1 MLQLGRFNN
10 LTINRLSP
18 HGLYVGDGKTE
29 LLLPN
34 KYVPESYELGDY
46 IDVFVFK
53 DSEDR
58 LTATTLEPY
67 AQVGEFAFL
76 EAKDL
81 NSSGAFLDWGLE
93 KDLFVPFK
101 EQNDRMAKGRAY
113 IVYLY
118 VDSVTERIVATS
130 KINKFT
136 ENHLTI
142 DVKEGDTVDI
152 MIYKY
157 TDLGVKVIANNK
169 YWGMLFLNEIFKNL
183 RIGEKMTA
191 IVKKIREDGK
201 LDLTLQQN
209 GMAIVSE
216 IQTLI
221 LEKLEE
227 NDGFLPYNDNSS
239 PEDIYRYFNVS
250 KKVFKKTI
258 GTLFKEKKITLAD
271 SGIHLVR

>member
-18 HGLYVGDGKTE
+18 HGLYVGDGTTE

>member
-1 MLQLGRFNN
+1 MIQLGKFNN

-18 HGLYVGDGKTE
+18 HGLYVGDGTTE

-34 KYVPESYELGDY
+34 KYIPENYEFGDLVN
-46 IDVFVFK
+46 VFVFK

-58 LTATTLEPY
+58 LTATSITPF

-76 EAKDL
+76 EVRDM

-113 IVYLY
+113 IVRLY
-118 VDSVTERIVATS
+118 IDNVTDRIVATS

-136 ENHLTI
+136 ENHLEI
-142 DVKEGDTVDI
+142 DVNEGDTVEI

-157 TDLGVKVIANNK
+157 TDLGVKVLANNK
-169 YWGMLFLNEIFKNL
+169 YWGMLYQNEIFRNL
-183 RIGEKMTA
+183 RIGEKTTA
-191 IVKKIREDGK
+191 FVKKIREDGK
-201 LDLTLQQN
+201 LDLSLQQS
-209 GMAIVSE
+209 GMAVVSDF
-216 IQTLI
+216 QVQL
-221 LEKLEE
+221 LEKLQE
-227 NDGFLPYNDNSS
+227 NDGFLPYNDDSS
-239 PEDIYRYFNVS
+239 PVDIYRYFNVS

-258 GTLFKEKKITLAD
+258 GTLFREKKITIAE
-271 SGIHLVR
+271 SGIRLA

>member
-1 MLQLGRFNN
+1 MIQIGQFNN

-18 HGLYVGDGKTE
+18 HGLYVGNGTIE
-29 LLLPN
+29 ILLPN
-34 KYVPESYELGDY
+34 KYIPSDYELGDH
-46 IDVFVFK
+46 IEVFVFK

-58 LTATTLEPY
+58 LTATTLAPY

-76 EAKDL
+76 EVRDL

-101 EQNDRMAKGRAY
+101 EQNDRMVKGKAY
-113 IVYLY
+113 IVRLYL
-118 VDSVTERIVATS
+118 DNVTERIVATS
-130 KINKFT
+130 KLNKFT
-136 ENHLTI
+136 ENHLAI
-142 DVKEGDTVDI
+142 DVNEGDTVEI

-157 TDLGVKVIANNK
+157 TDLGVKVIVNHK
-169 YWGMLFLNEIFKNL
+169 YWGQLYQNEIFKNL

-191 IVKKIREDGK
+191 QVKKVREDGK
-201 LDLTLQQN
+201 LDLSLQQT

-221 LEKLEE
+221 MDKLSE
-227 NDGFLPYNDNSS
+227 NDGFLPYNDDSS
-239 PEDIYRYFNVS
+239 PEDIYQYFNVS

-258 GTLFKEKKITLAD
+258 GTLFREKKIIIAD
-271 SGIHLVR
+271 SGIRLA

>member
-1 MLQLGRFNN
+1 MLQLGKFNN

-18 HGLYVGDGKTE
+18 HGLYVGDGSTE

-34 KYVPESYELGDY
+34 KFIPEQYELGDY
-46 IDVFVFK
+46 INVFVFK
-53 DSEDR
+53 DSEGR
-58 LTATTLEPY
+58 FTATTATPY

-76 EAKDL
+76 ETRDL

-101 EQNDRMAKGRAY
+101 EQNDRMVKGKAY
-113 IVYLY
+113 IVRLY

-136 ENHLTI
+136 ENHLEI
-142 DVKEGDTVDI
+142 DVNEGDTVDI
-152 MIYKY
+152 MVYKY
-157 TDLGVKVIANNK
+157 TDLGVKVIVNNK
-169 YWGMLFLNEIFKNL
+169 YWGQLYQNEIFKNL

-191 IVKKIREDGK
+191 IVKKVREDGK

-209 GMAIVSE
+209 GMNIVNE
-216 IQTLI
+216 IQTVI
-221 LEKLEE
+221 MEKLAE
-227 NDGFLPYNDNSS
+227 NEGFLPYNDDSS

-258 GTLFKEKKITLAD
+258 GTLFKDKKIIIAD
-271 SGIHLVR
+271 SGIRLV

>member
-1 MLQLGRFNN
+1 MIQLGKFNN

-18 HGLYVGDGKTE
+18 HGLYVGDGTTE
-29 LLLPN
+29 VLLPN
-34 KYVPESYELGDY
+34 KYVPDHYDFGDY
-46 IDVFVFK
+46 IDVFIFK

-58 LTATTLEPY
+58 LTATTITPY
-67 AQVGEFAFL
+67 AQVGQFAFL
-76 EAKDL
+76 EVRDL

-101 EQNDRMAKGRAY
+101 EQNDRMVKGRAY

-118 VDSVTERIVATS
+118 IDSVTERIVATS

-136 ENHLTI
+136 ENHLDI
-142 DVKEGDTVDI
+142 DVNEGDSVEI
-152 MIYKY
+152 IIYKY

-169 YWGMLFLNEIFKNL
+169 YWGMLYQNEIFKNL
-183 RIGEKMTA
+183 RIGERMNA
-191 IVKKIREDGK
+191 FVKKIREDGK
-201 LDLTLQQN
+201 LDLSLQTN

-216 IQTLI
+216 IQTVI
-221 LEKLEE
+221 LEKLVE
-227 NDGFLPYNDNSS
+227 NDGFLPYNDDSS

-258 GTLFKEKKITLAD
+258 GTLFKDKKIIIAE
-271 SGIHLVR
+271 SGIRLI

>member
-1 MLQLGRFNN
+1 MLQLGKFNN

-18 HGLYVGDGKTE
+18 HGLYVGDGSTE

-34 KYVPESYELGDY
+34 KFIPEQYELGDY
-46 IDVFVFK
+46 INVFVFK

-58 LTATTLEPY
+58 FTATTETPY

-76 EAKDL
+76 ETRDL

-101 EQNDRMAKGRAY
+101 EQNDRMVKGKAY
-113 IVYLY
+113 IVRLY

-136 ENHLTI
+136 ENHLEI
-142 DVKEGDTVDI
+142 DVNEGDTVAI
-152 MIYKY
+152 MVYKY
-157 TDLGVKVIANNK
+157 TDLGVKVIVNNK
-169 YWGMLFLNEIFKNL
+169 YWGQLYQNEIFKNL

-191 IVKKIREDGK
+191 IVKKVREDGK

-209 GMAIVSE
+209 GMNIVNE
-216 IQTLI
+216 IQTVI
-221 LEKLEE
+221 MEKLAE
-227 NDGFLPYNDNSS
+227 NDGFLPYNDDSS

-258 GTLFKEKKITLAD
+258 GTLFKDKKIIIAD
-271 SGIHLVR
+271 SGIRMV

>member
-1 MLQLGRFNN
+1 
-10 LTINRLSP
+10 
-18 HGLYVGDGKTE
+18 LYVGNGTTE

-34 KYVPESYELGDY
+34 KYTPSDYELGDH
-46 IDVFVFK
+46 IEVFVFK

-58 LTATTLEPY
+58 LTATTLAPY

-76 EAKDL
+76 EVRDL

-101 EQNDRMAKGRAY
+101 EQNDRMVKGKAY
-113 IVYLY
+113 IVRLYL
-118 VDSVTERIVATS
+118 DNVTERIVATS

-136 ENHLTI
+136 ENHLAI
-142 DVKEGDTVDI
+142 DVNEGDTVEI

-157 TDLGVKVIANNK
+157 TDLGVKVIVNHK
-169 YWGMLFLNEIFKNL
+169 YWGQLYQNEIFKNL

-191 IVKKIREDGK
+191 QVKKVREDGK
-201 LDLTLQQN
+201 LDLSLQQN

-216 IQTLI
+216 IQALI
-221 LEKLEE
+221 MDKLTE
-227 NDGFLPYNDNSS
+227 NDGFLPYNDDSS

-258 GTLFKEKKITLAD
+258 GTLFKEKKIIIAD
-271 SGIHLVR
+271 SGIRLA

>member
-1 MLQLGRFNN
+1 MIQIGRFNN

-18 HGLYVGDGKTE
+18 HGLYVGNGTTE

-34 KYVPESYELGDY
+34 KYTPSDYELGDH
-46 IDVFVFK
+46 IEVFVFK

-58 LTATTLEPY
+58 LTATTLAPY

-76 EAKDL
+76 EVRDL

-101 EQNDRMAKGRAY
+101 EQNDRMVKGKAY
-113 IVYLY
+113 IVRLYL
-118 VDSVTERIVATS
+118 DNVTERIVATS

-136 ENHLTI
+136 ENHLAI
-142 DVKEGDTVDI
+142 DVNEGDTVEI

-157 TDLGVKVIANNK
+157 TDLGVKVIVNHK
-169 YWGMLFLNEIFKNL
+169 YWGQLYQNEIFKNL

-191 IVKKIREDGK
+191 QVKKVREDGK
-201 LDLTLQQN
+201 LDLSLQQN

-216 IQTLI
+216 IQALI
-221 LEKLEE
+221 MDKLTE
-227 NDGFLPYNDNSS
+227 NDGFLPYNDDSS

-258 GTLFKEKKITLAD
+258 GTLFKEKKIIIAD
-271 SGIHLVR
+271 SGIRLA

>member
-18 HGLYVGDGKTE
+18 HGLYVGDGTTE

-118 VDSVTERIVATS
+118 IDSVTERIVATS

>member
-1 MLQLGRFNN
+1 MIQIGRFNN

-18 HGLYVGDGKTE
+18 HGLYVGNGTTE

-34 KYVPESYELGDY
+34 KYTPSDYELGDH
-46 IDVFVFK
+46 IEVFIFK

-58 LTATTLEPY
+58 LTATTLAPY

-76 EAKDL
+76 EVRDL

-101 EQNDRMAKGRAY
+101 EQNDRMVKGKAY
-113 IVYLY
+113 IVRLYL
-118 VDSVTERIVATS
+118 DNVTERIVATS

-136 ENHLTI
+136 ENHLAI
-142 DVKEGDTVDI
+142 DVNEGDTVEI

-157 TDLGVKVIANNK
+157 TDLGVKVIVNHK
-169 YWGMLFLNEIFKNL
+169 YWGQLYQNEIFKNL

-191 IVKKIREDGK
+191 QVKKVREDGK
-201 LDLTLQQN
+201 LDLSLQQN

-216 IQTLI
+216 IQALI
-221 LEKLEE
+221 MDKLTE
-227 NDGFLPYNDNSS
+227 NDGFLPYNDDSS

-258 GTLFKEKKITLAD
+258 GTLFKEKKIIIAD
-271 SGIHLVR
+271 SGIRLA

>member
-1 MLQLGRFNN
+1 MIQIGRFNN

-18 HGLYVGDGKTE
+18 HGLYVGNGTIE
-29 LLLPN
+29 ILLPN
-34 KYVPESYELGDY
+34 KYIPSDYELGDH
-46 IDVFVFK
+46 IEVFVFK

-58 LTATTLEPY
+58 LTATTLAPY

-76 EAKDL
+76 AVRDL

-101 EQNDRMAKGRAY
+101 EQNDRMVKGKAY
-113 IVYLY
+113 IVRLYL
-118 VDSVTERIVATS
+118 DNVTERIVATS

-136 ENHLTI
+136 ENHLDI
-142 DVKEGDTVDI
+142 DVNEGDTVEI

-157 TDLGVKVIANNK
+157 TDLGVKVIVNHK
-169 YWGMLFLNEIFKNL
+169 YWGQLYQNEIFKNL

-191 IVKKIREDGK
+191 QVKKVREDGK
-201 LDLTLQQN
+201 LDLSLQQN

-221 LEKLEE
+221 MDKLTE
-227 NDGFLPYNDNSS
+227 NDGFLPYNDDSS

-258 GTLFKEKKITLAD
+258 GTLFKEKKIIIAD
-271 SGIHLVR
+271 SGIRLA

>member
-18 HGLYVGDGKTE
+18 HGLYVGDGTTE

-67 AQVGEFAFL
+67 AQIGEFAFL

>member
-1 MLQLGRFNN
+1 MLQLGKFNN

-18 HGLYVGDGKTE
+18 HGLYVGDGSTE

-34 KYVPESYELGDY
+34 KFIPEQYELGDY
-46 IDVFVFK
+46 INVFVFK

-58 LTATTLEPY
+58 FTATTETPY

-76 EAKDL
+76 ETRDL

-101 EQNDRMAKGRAY
+101 EQNDRMVKGKAY
-113 IVYLY
+113 IVRLY

-136 ENHLTI
+136 ENHLEI
-142 DVKEGDTVDI
+142 EVNEGDTVAI
-152 MIYKY
+152 MVYKY
-157 TDLGVKVIANNK
+157 TDLGVKVIVNNK
-169 YWGMLFLNEIFKNL
+169 YWGQLYQNEIFKNL

-191 IVKKIREDGK
+191 IVKKVREDGK

-209 GMAIVSE
+209 GMNIVNE
-216 IQTLI
+216 IQTVI
-221 LEKLEE
+221 MEKLAE
-227 NDGFLPYNDNSS
+227 NDGFLPYNDDSS

-258 GTLFKEKKITLAD
+258 GTLFKDKKIIIAD
-271 SGIHLVR
+271 SGIRLV

>member
-1 MLQLGRFNN
+1 MLQLGKFNN

-18 HGLYVGDGKTE
+18 HGLYVGDGSTE

-34 KYVPESYELGDY
+34 KFIPEQYELGDY
-46 IDVFVFK
+46 INVFVFK

-58 LTATTLEPY
+58 FTATTETPY

-76 EAKDL
+76 ETRDL

-101 EQNDRMAKGRAY
+101 EQNDRMVKGKAY
-113 IVYLY
+113 IVRLY

-136 ENHLTI
+136 ENHLEI
-142 DVKEGDTVDI
+142 DVNEGDTVDI
-152 MIYKY
+152 MVYKY
-157 TDLGVKVIANNK
+157 TDLGVKVIVNNK
-169 YWGMLFLNEIFKNL
+169 YWGQLYQNEIFKNL

-191 IVKKIREDGK
+191 IVKKVREDGK

-209 GMAIVSE
+209 GMNIVNE
-216 IQTLI
+216 IQTVI
-221 LEKLEE
+221 MEKLAE
-227 NDGFLPYNDNSS
+227 NDGFLPYNDDSS

-258 GTLFKEKKITLAD
+258 GTLFKDKKIIIAD
-271 SGIHLVR
+271 SGIRLV

>member
-1 MLQLGRFNN
+1 MLQLGKFNN

-18 HGLYVGDGKTE
+18 HGLYVGDGSTE

-34 KYVPESYELGDY
+34 KFIPEQYELGDY
-46 IDVFVFK
+46 INVFVFK

-58 LTATTLEPY
+58 FTATTETPY

-76 EAKDL
+76 ETRDL

-101 EQNDRMAKGRAY
+101 EQNDRMVKGKAY
-113 IVYLY
+113 IVRLY

-136 ENHLTI
+136 ENHLEI
-142 DVKEGDTVDI
+142 DVNEGDTVDI
-152 MIYKY
+152 MVYKY
-157 TDLGVKVIANNK
+157 TDLGVKVIVNNK
-169 YWGMLFLNEIFKNL
+169 YWGQLYQNEIFKNL

-191 IVKKIREDGK
+191 IVKKVREDGK

-209 GMAIVSE
+209 GMNIVNE
-216 IQTLI
+216 IQTVI
-221 LEKLEE
+221 MEKLAE
-227 NDGFLPYNDNSS
+227 NEGFLPYNDDSS

-258 GTLFKEKKITLAD
+258 GTLFKDKKIIIAD
-271 SGIHLVR
+271 SGIRLV